1 MMRWLPRGLAAR
13 IIVLTLLAL
22 VISQFVSYLSF
33 RSGREGFIEHM
44 ISDYMSQSV
53 ISVDQSLSFAR
64 SGHEADLVRSLSNR
78 AVRFDLVGRPPHCAT
93 HNADSR
99 RYARD
104 FAERLAV
111 SPSRV
116 RVCVGRGL
124 MHTKRGAERMAVELA
139 FRRDDGRWLDVR
151 QRLPG
156 QIDHWAHES
165 LRNLLITLAL
175 MIVAVIF
182 ASRRI
187 TRPLRDLAAAAE
199 RFGRGERIEPI
210 RERGSDEIKR
220 TIIEF
225 NRMHER
231 IDRFVAERTRLVAA
245 LAHDLRTP
253 ITALRLRLEF
263 LPDDDNTRAMSATL
277 EDMAHMSEAALTF
290 MREEA
295 SAEATRRMDL
305 TALVDAVAED
315 YRAADA
321 PVLFEPGARITL
333 VCRPVAIRRA
343 LRNVIDNALAYGET
357 AEVTLVGSA
366 DQVVIEIADHGPGI
380 AESEMD
386 TVFDAFVRLETSRS
400 RETGGVGL
408 GLSIARSV
416 VRAHGGDITLANRPE
431 GGLLVRMTL
440 PRARI

>member
-1 MMRWLPRGLAAR
+1 MTRWLPRGLAAR

-22 VISQFVSYLSF
+22 VISQLVSYLSF

-44 ISDYMSQSV
+44 ISGYMSQSV
-53 ISVDQSLSFAR
+53 ISVDQSLRYAR
-64 SGHEADLVRSLSNR
+64 PGHEADLVRSLSSR
-78 AVRFDLVGRPPHCAT
+78 MVHFALVQHPPHCPT
-93 HNADSR
+93 RNAASR

-104 FAERLAV
+104 FAEQLTV
-111 SPSRV
+111 SPARV

-124 MHTKRGAERMAVELA
+124 MPSRHAPRRMAIALA

-187 TRPLRDLAAAAE
+187 TRPLRELAAAAE
-199 RFGRGERIEPI
+199 RFGRGERTEPI

-220 TIIEF
+220 SIIEF
-225 NRMHER
+225 NRMRER

-263 LPDDDNTRAMSATL
+263 LPDDDNTQAMSTTL

-295 SAEATRRMDL
+295 SAEATRRVDL

-321 PVLFEPGARITL
+321 PVLFEPGERITL
-333 VCRPVAIRRA
+333 VCRPVAVRRA
-343 LRNVIDNALAYGET
+343 LRNVIDNALTYGET
-357 AEVTLVGSA
+357 AEITLSDGT

-380 AESEMD
+380 AEAQMD

-416 VRAHGGDITLANRPE
+416 IRGHGGDITLRNRAE
-431 GGLLVRMTL
+431 GGLVVRMIL
-440 PRARI
+440 PRARS

>member
-1 MMRWLPRGLAAR
+1 MKRWRPRGLAAR

-22 VISQFVSYLSF
+22 VISQCVSYLSF
-33 RSGREGFIEHM
+33 RSGRQGFIEHM

-53 ISVDQSLSFAR
+53 ISVDHSLRYAKP
-64 SGHEADLVRSLSNR
+64 GHEGDLVRSLSSR
-78 AVRFDLVGRPPHCAT
+78 PVHFDLVRRPPHCAA

-104 FAERLAV
+104 FAERLNV
-111 SPSRV
+111 SLSRV

-124 MHTKRGAERMAVELA
+124 MHSQHGPGRMAVELA

-156 QIDHWAHES
+156 QIEHWAQAS

-175 MIVAVIF
+175 MSVAVIF

-187 TRPLRDLAAAAE
+187 TRPLLDLASAAE
-199 RFGRGERIEPI
+199 RYGRGERIRPI

-220 TIIEF
+220 TIVEF

-263 LPDDDNTRAMSATL
+263 LPDDDNTRAMNATL
-277 EDMAHMSEAALTF
+277 ADMAHMSEAALTF

-321 PVLFEPGARITL
+321 PVRFEPGAPIPL

-343 LRNVIDNALAYGET
+343 LRNVIDNALAYGEI
-357 AEVTLVGSA
+357 AELALA
-366 DQVVIEIADHGPGI
+366 DSGQQVVIEVADRGPGI
-380 AESEMD
+380 GEAEMD
-386 TVFDAFVRLETSRS
+386 KVFDAFVRLETSRN

-416 VRAHGGDITLANRPE
+416 IRAHGGDITLANRPE
-431 GGLLVRMTL
+431 GGLVVRMTL
-440 PRARI
+440 PRARM